1 MRSPSLPSALRRIA
15 VLSDLHANL
24 EAAREVLGQVSGME
38 VYCLGDLVDYGASP
52 NEVIDEVRRAGARCV
67 MGNHDWAAVTGDTS
81 QFNPKAAMSCIWT
94 RKQLSIESTEY
105 LRGLDPEFRLSFGGS
120 KTYLTHGSPDDRLW
134 EYVDP
139 RTHSGL
145 FSYYL
150 DRLGVQLIGLGHTHI
165 PYVWE
170 EGGRVVFNPG
180 SVGQPRDGDR
190 RASFAVVSFE
200 GSAVKVEVRRVE
212 YDLEGAAS
220 RIREAGLPSSHADR
234 LFAGS

>member
-1 MRSPSLPSALRRIA
+1 MLRRIA

-24 EAAREVLGQVSGME
+24 EACREVLRQVQGME
-38 VYCLGDLVDYGASP
+38 IYCLGDLVDYGASP
-52 NEVIDEVRRAGARCV
+52 NEVIDEVRGAGARCV

-94 RKQLSIESTEY
+94 RRQLSGASSEY
-105 LRGLDPEFRLSFGGS
+105 LRGLDSEKRLAFDGS
-120 KTYLTHGSPDDRLW
+120 ETYFAHASPDDRLW

-139 RTHSGL
+139 RTHAGM
-145 FSYYL
+145 FGHYL
-150 DRLGVQLIGLGHTHI
+150 DKLGVRLIGLGHTHI

-170 EGGRVVFNPG
+170 KGERVVFNPG

-200 GSAVKVEVRRVE
+200 VRTVKVDVRRVE
-212 YDLEGAAS
+212 YDVEGAAS

-234 LFAGS
+234 LLAGS